1 MSIRTPW
8 GNAQTTHVHAEDI
21 VFYSTA
27 SHGGFKL
34 DRERNALVH
43 SAWRNRGGWR
53 TRRAGGRRPQR

>member
-8 GNAQTTHVHAEDI
+8 GKAQTTEVLAEGI

-34 DRERNALVH
+34 A
-43 SAWRNRGGWR
+43 
-53 TRRAGGRRPQR
+53 RPR